1 MSPITRRGLQVCPF
15 WVPPAGSPVRLIH
28 LAPVLHP
35 PLIEAR
41 RSGAERISGGLQVY
55 NCRVGRTLET
65 RGRFVEEE
73 FNEHGIALVGLYN
86 FTRCE

>member
-1 MSPITRRGLQVCPF
+1 MARGGVRRAIRSALPPF

-41 RSGAERISGGLQVY
+41 RSGAERISGGLPSIWDVRMNQD
-55 NCRVGRTLET
+55 TQT
-65 RGRFVEEE
+65 RMLDAF
-73 FNEHGIALVGLYN
+73 FSISPSGL
-86 FTRCE
+86 